1 MNKVKKLP
9 VLFLVFLLIMGCSN
23 NDSSRDSAND
33 SNSVDKAI
41 KEQINSEDDASE
53 NTDAETSDT
62 ESIDAEENSSM
73 GSQAEPLEEVAP
85 ESADGVDYDLTTMSR
100 GMIYATVYQ
109 MMAEPDDY
117 IGKTIRMDG
126 LYYAGYAEQTDQHY
140 HYCIIQ
146 DAMACCAQ
154 GLEFVWDD
162 GSHVYPDEYPQDN
175 TNVVVQGVFETYQKE
190 GGNYCRLKD
199 ATLEIKK

>member
-1 MNKVKKLP
+1 MNKVKKLL
-9 VLFLVFLLIMGCSN
+9 VLFLMFLLIMGCSN
-23 NDSSRDSAND
+23 NDRSRDSAND

-41 KEQINSEDDASE
+41 KEQINSDDASE

-62 ESIDAEENSSM
+62 GSIDTEENPSM
-73 GSQAEPLEEVAP
+73 RSQTEPLEEVAP
-85 ESADGVDYDLTTMSR
+85 QSADGVDYDLTTMSSD
-100 GMIYATVYQ
+100 MVYATVYQ
-109 MMAEPDDY
+109 MMAEPDAY

-190 GGNYCRLKD
+190 DGNYCRLKD
-199 ATLEIKK
+199 AALEVKK

>member
-41 KEQINSEDDASE
+41 KEQINSDDDASE

-126 LYYAGYAEQTDQHY
+126 LYYAGYAEQT
-140 HYCIIQ
+140 
-146 DAMACCAQ
+146 
-154 GLEFVWDD
+154 E
-162 GSHVYPDEYPQDN
+162 
-175 TNVVVQGVFETYQKE
+175 
-190 GGNYCRLKD
+190 
-199 ATLEIKK
+199 

>member
-1 MNKVKKLP
+1 MNKVKKLL
-9 VLFLVFLLIMGCSN
+9 VLFLMFLLIMGCSN
-23 NDSSRDSAND
+23 NDRIRNPANN
-33 SNSVDKAI
+33 SNSVDKVI
-41 KEQINSEDDASE
+41 NEQINDADDASK
-53 NTDAETSDT
+53 NTDTETSDT
-62 ESIDAEENSSM
+62 ESIDTEENPSM
-73 GSQAEPLEEVAP
+73 GSQTEPLEEVVP
-85 ESADGVDYDLTTMSR
+85 QSADGVDYDLTTMNSD
-100 GMIYATVYQ
+100 MVYATVYQ
-109 MMAEPDDY
+109 MMVEPDAY

-190 GGNYCRLKD
+190 DGNYCRLKD
-199 ATLEIKK
+199 AALEVKK